1 MCEGFSLDD
10 TLALQA
16 ADIAEYGFIV
26 VGVGPPP
33 KFPHVREW
41 AYTVGLLDLADHP
54 ELIVVG
60 PSFDVTGPLL
70 NTLGRAAAE
79 GERLHVGDT
88 IQLGQLGT
96 DVARVGGVHPVQY
109 GLDTFNMWHNH
120 EANGDLRVGEL
131 EALQILVPN
140 TWFCAHHEGVQPD
153 LADPDVRVDA
163 MPTANRAMRRAARR
177 GGRRDR

>member
-10 TLALQA
+10 TLALEA
-16 ADIAEYGFIV
+16 AEIAEYGFIV
-26 VGVGPPP
+26 VGVGRPPNSP
-33 KFPHVREW
+33 DVREW

-60 PSFDVTGPLL
+60 PSFDITGPLL

-79 GERLHVGDT
+79 GERFHVGNT
-88 IQLGQLGT
+88 IQLGT

-109 GLDTFNMWHNH
+109 RLDTFNAWHNL
-120 EANGDLRVGEL
+120 EAKGELRVGEL
-131 EALQILVPN
+131 EALQILVPS
-140 TWFCAHHEGVQPD
+140 TWFCAHHAEVQPV

-163 MPTANRAMRRAARR
+163 MPTANRATR
-177 GGRRDR
+177 